1 MRNDKKHII
10 QIILLFFIFVSGLFS
25 CKRKDTFVYTHNY
38 RIDSISMY
46 RIDINDTTN
55 TANALYLFDAIVSD
69 CNQETNDKL
78 SGRLSHD
85 LGSIDSICGISFF
98 KKNQEIPDSTINIYK
113 KYNNVNI
120 THIYLKED
128 AHGENEAKVEPWN
141 LVNLNDAIEILQNRY
156 LSGSR
161 GINDSLR
168 HFYFIFT
175 IDKKQALPDSMSIKF
190 QDRSLSTK
198 IVNSPV
204 KKYVVSRFKEG
215 EDLIFD

>member
-1 MRNDKKHII
+1 MRNNKKHIMP
-10 QIILLFFIFVSGLFS
+10 IILLLIIFVSGLFS

-98 KKNQEIPDSTINIYK
+98 KSNQEIPDSTINIYK
-113 KYNNVNI
+113 KYNDTKI
-120 THIYLKED
+120 SHIYLKEN
-128 AHGENEAKVEPWN
+128 AQTENEAKVEPKN
-141 LVNLNDAIEILQNRY
+141 IVTLNDAMKILQNAYIR
-156 LSGSR
+156 SSW
-161 GINDSLR
+161 GINDSLI
-168 HFYFIFT
+168 HFYFIFS
-175 IDKKQALPDSMSIKF
+175 IDKKQVLPDSMSIKF
-190 QDRSLSTK
+190 QDRNLSTK
-198 IVNSPV
+198 IINSPV
-204 KKYVVSRFKEG
+204 KKYVVSRIKEG
-215 EDLIFD
+215 EDLILD

>member
-10 QIILLFFIFVSGLFS
+10 QIILLLFILVAGLFS
-25 CKRKDTFVYTHNY
+25 CKRKDTFVYPHNY

-46 RIDINDTTN
+46 RIDINDTIN

-85 LGSIDSICGISFF
+85 MGSIDSICGISFF
-98 KKNQEIPDSTINIYK
+98 KKNQEIPDSTISIYK
-113 KYNNVNI
+113 KYNDINI
-120 THIYLKED
+120 THIYLKEN
-128 AHGENEAKVEPWN
+128 AQSENEAKVEPWN
-141 LVNLNDAIEILQNRY
+141 LVNLNDAIDILQNRY
-156 LSGSR
+156 LSGSW
-161 GINDSLR
+161 GINDSLI
-168 HFYFIFT
+168 HFYFIFS

-215 EDLIFD
+215 EDLILD

>member
-1 MRNDKKHII
+1 MTNKKGYLISI
-10 QIILLFFIFVSGLFS
+10 SFMLTVFVSVLFS

-46 RIDINDTTN
+46 RIDINDTIN

-85 LGSIDSICGISFF
+85 LGSIDSICAISFF
-98 KKNQEIPDSTINIYK
+98 KNNQEIPDSTISIYK
-113 KYNNVNI
+113 KYNDANI
-120 THIYLKED
+120 THIYLKEN
-128 AHGENEAKVEPWN
+128 AHGENEAKVESWN

-215 EDLIFD
+215 KDMILD

>member
-1 MRNDKKHII
+1 MTNKKGYLISI
-10 QIILLFFIFVSGLFS
+10 SFMLTVFVSVLFS

-38 RIDSISMY
+38 RIDSISMC
-46 RIDINDTTN
+46 RIDINDTIN
-55 TANALYLFDAIVSD
+55 TENVLFLFDAIVSD
-69 CNQETNDKL
+69 CNHETNDKL

-98 KKNQEIPDSTINIYK
+98 KKNQEIQDSTINIYK
-113 KYNNVNI
+113 KYNNTNI
-120 THIYLKED
+120 SHIYLKEN
-128 AHGENEAKVEPWN
+128 AHGENEAKVEPKN
-141 LVNLNDAIEILQNRY
+141 LVTLNDAMEILQNAY
-156 LSGSR
+156 LRSSW
-161 GINDSLR
+161 GINDSLI
-168 HFYFIFT
+168 HFYFIFS

-215 EDLIFD
+215 EDLILD

>member
-1 MRNDKKHII
+1 MTNKNGYLISI
-10 QIILLFFIFVSGLFS
+10 SFMLTVFVSVLFS

-46 RIDINDTTN
+46 RIDINDTIN

-98 KKNQEIPDSTINIYK
+98 KKNQEIPDSTISIYK
-113 KYNNVNI
+113 KYNDVNI
-120 THIYLKED
+120 THIYLKEN
-128 AHGENEAKVEPWN
+128 AHGENEAKVESWN

-190 QDRSLSTK
+190 QDRNLSTK
-198 IVNSPV
+198 IVNSSV

-215 EDLIFD
+215 KDLILD

>member
-1 MRNDKKHII
+1 MTNKNGYLISI
-10 QIILLFFIFVSGLFS
+10 SFMLTVFVSVLFS

-46 RIDINDTTN
+46 RIDINDTIN

-98 KKNQEIPDSTINIYK
+98 KKNQEIPDSTISIYK
-113 KYNNVNI
+113 KYNDVNI
-120 THIYLKED
+120 THIYLKEN
-128 AHGENEAKVEPWN
+128 AHGENEAKVESWN

-190 QDRSLSTK
+190 QDRNLSTK

-215 EDLIFD
+215 EDLILD

>member
-1 MRNDKKHII
+1 MTNKKGYLISI
-10 QIILLFFIFVSGLFS
+10 SFMLTVFVSVLFS

-46 RIDINDTTN
+46 RIDINDTIN

-85 LGSIDSICGISFF
+85 LGSIDSICAISFF
-98 KKNQEIPDSTINIYK
+98 KKNQEIPDSTISIYK
-113 KYNNVNI
+113 KYNDVNI
-120 THIYLKED
+120 THIYLKEN
-128 AHGENEAKVEPWN
+128 AHGENEAKVESWN

-215 EDLIFD
+215 EDLILD

>member
-1 MRNDKKHII
+1 MTNKKGYLISI
-10 QIILLFFIFVSGLFS
+10 SFMLTVFVSVLFS

-46 RIDINDTTN
+46 RIDINDTIN
-55 TANALYLFDAIVSD
+55 TENVLFLFDAIVSD

-98 KKNQEIPDSTINIYK
+98 KKNQETPDSTINIYK
-113 KYNNVNI
+113 KYNNTNI
-120 THIYLKED
+120 SHIYLKEN
-128 AHGENEAKVEPWN
+128 AHTENEAKVEPWN
-141 LVNLNDAIEILQNRY
+141 LVTLNDVIEILQNRY

-190 QDRSLSTK
+190 QDRNLSTK

-215 EDLIFD
+215 KDLILD

>member
-1 MRNDKKHII
+1 MTNKNGYLISI
-10 QIILLFFIFVSGLFS
+10 SFMLTVFVSVLFS

-46 RIDINDTTN
+46 RIDINDTIN
-55 TANALYLFDAIVSD
+55 TENVLFLFDAIVSD

-98 KKNQEIPDSTINIYK
+98 KKNQEIPDSTISIYK
-113 KYNNVNI
+113 KYNDVNI
-120 THIYLKED
+120 THIYLKEN
-128 AHGENEAKVEPWN
+128 AHGENEAKVESWN

-190 QDRSLSTK
+190 QDRNLSTK

-215 EDLIFD
+215 EDLILD

>member
-1 MRNDKKHII
+1 MTNKNGYLISI
-10 QIILLFFIFVSGLFS
+10 SFMLTVFVAVLFS

-46 RIDINDTTN
+46 RIDINDTIN
-55 TANALYLFDAIVSD
+55 TENVLFLFDAIVSD

-98 KKNQEIPDSTINIYK
+98 KKNQEIPDSTISIYK
-113 KYNNVNI
+113 KYNDVNI
-120 THIYLKED
+120 THIYLKEN
-128 AHGENEAKVEPWN
+128 AHGENEAKVESWN
-141 LVNLNDAIEILQNRY
+141 LVTLNDAIEILQNRY

-190 QDRSLSTK
+190 QDRNLSTK

-215 EDLIFD
+215 KDLILD